1 MSLSKTETADKIEI
15 VSGTDEDGNAF
26 TNVQVRLTVQVRENN
41 SVISQ
46 SYKRYVILE
55 GDDYTSEP
63 ENVRAVCAAAFGD

>member
-1 MSLSKTETADKIEI
+1 MSLSKTETADKIE
-15 VSGTDEDGNAF
+15 VVNGTDEGGNAF

-41 SVISQ
+41 VVISQ

-63 ENVRAVCAAAFGD
+63 ANVRAVCAAAFGD

>member
-1 MSLSKTETADKIEI
+1 MSLSKTETADKIE
-15 VSGTDEDGNAF
+15 VVNGTDEDGNAF

-41 SVISQ
+41 VVISQ

-63 ENVRAVCAAAFGD
+63 ANVRAVCAAVFGD